1 MAHIENGEIRYSTL
15 CLSGIDLACL
25 LETSPQQVCRWR
37 DEGFLKQVGIN
48 YYEPM
53 AAIRAIVN
61 WKGRG
66 RVPKPVIEWRER
78 MAERPH
84 RKAYLHGMAHAFDL
98 VSRIMARKARPWGV
112 EFYSYDPAEDEDAG
126 EDDAGQEAGQGPEQ
140 AAQAE
145 TPTPPQGTPS
155 D

>member
-15 CLSGIDLACL
+15 CLSGVDLACL
-25 LETSPQQVCRWR
+25 LETSSQQVNRWR
-37 DEGFLKQVGIN
+37 AEGLLKQSVN
-48 YYEPM
+48 AYYEPM

-78 MAERPH
+78 IGERPN

-98 VSRIMARKARPWGV
+98 VSRIMERKFRPWGV
-112 EFYSYDPAEDEDAG
+112 DLYSYDPAEDDAEGG
-126 EDDAGQEAGQGPEQ
+126 EDGAAADAEPEQ
-140 AAQAE
+140 AK
-145 TPTPPQGTPS
+145 PQPGG
-155 D
+155 DA